1 MKKRKIPKRMCI
13 ACREMKEKK
22 QLLRVVKTP
31 EGDVKVDTTGKVN
44 GRGSYLCK
52 NSECI
57 NQAIKKKQISRAL
70 EVNIPADVYE
80 ELKKL
85 GEQNQ
90 G

>member
-1 MKKRKIPKRMCI
+1 
-13 ACREMKEKK
+13 MKEKK

>member
-1 MKKRKIPKRMCI
+1 MCI

-22 QLLRVVKTP
+22 ELLRVVKTP
-31 EGDVKVDTTGKVN
+31 EGEVKVDTTGKVN

-52 NSECI
+52 NSQCI